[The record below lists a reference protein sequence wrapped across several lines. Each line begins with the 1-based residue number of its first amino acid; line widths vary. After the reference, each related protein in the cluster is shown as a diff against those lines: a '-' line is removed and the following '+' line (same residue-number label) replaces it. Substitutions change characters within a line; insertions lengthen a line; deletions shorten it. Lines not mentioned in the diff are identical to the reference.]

1 MDRRTVWKWS
11 LLAVMT
17 VASLWLVIP
26 PKEKITLGLDLQGGS
41 SFVVAIDEDAV
52 REDIKLK
59 NANLPEEELE
69 RKIENSLKDAKER
82 ALEVLRNRID
92 QLGIRE
98 PSVYPEKGSGRIV
111 IQLPGADEEQ
121 RREARETIERV
132 AFLSFHLVHKDN
144 ESLVDKLFRDGVAP
158 PGYKIIDVDGTPYY
172 KRVGDVPV
180 DSDESE
186 AKGRRGFGRDVAP
199 PNYTFFLFRRFL
211 EEQELVLYTAL
222 CVKELHDM
230 TGATLVD
237 AKGDFGALGQRYVS
251 LEFGGKGRV
260 RFREI
265 TNDYQPGGRRNQ
277 DGQVG
282 RRLAVVLDS
291 MVYSAPA
298 VKTRI
303 PNGKAIIE
311 GHFPGNEA
319 DRLALVLRSGSLPA
333 PVKII
338 ESRIVDPS
346 LGEDSIDSG
355 IRSIVYGGI
364 GVIVFMVAYYLV
376 SGVIANIALILDL
389 VLLPLGMVVAAGF
402 LGTLLGTQGGTDN
415 AFALPV
421 LTLPGIA
428 GILLTIGMAVDANV
442 LIFERM
448 REEFKTGRSLWSA
461 IQAGYDRA
469 FVTIMD
475 ANITTLLTGIIL
487 FIFGSGPIRGFAV
500 TLCGGILISMFTA
513 LVVTKM
519 IFGAIAPKIEQTTL
533 RMLSFIKDTSID
545 FVGKRK
551 IAATASLVLI
561 VLTWGLMTWRG
572 SQDVSNVLGV
582 DFVSGSAVTF
592 KFDEKQPVEAVRDA
606 LSAAGITGAQIQYQ
620 AELDGQNE
628 YLHVK
633 AAFGSAGAIKEKLP
647 AALPKAGFTAIA
659 EDEVGSQV
667 SSELKGR
674 AIKAIIIALF
684 GIVLYISWRFELGF
698 AVGAIVALAHDVL
711 ITVGVYTLCGRQL
724 SLPIVAALLTNVG
737 YSVND
742 TIVVFDRIR
751 EDLRLV
757 KNKSFT
763 DICNLSIN
771 QTLSRTLLTSLTT
784 MITVVMLLVFGG
796 GAINDFAL
804 ALFIGVLVGTYSS
817 IFVATP
823 VVLAWYRNKK
833 PEFARQTATI
843 KKKRK

>member
-1 MDRRTVWKWS
+1 MDRRTIWKWS

-17 VASLWLVIP
+17 VASLWLVLP
-26 PKEKITLGLDLQGGS
+26 PKKKIVLGLDLQGGS
-41 SFVVAIDEDAV
+41 SFVIAVDEEAVADEIE
-52 REDIKLK
+52 RK
-59 NANLPEEELE
+59 NPDLPEGEL
-69 RKIENSLKDAKER
+69 KGKVKDALKDAKER
-82 ALEVLRNRID
+82 ALEVIRNRID

-98 PSVYPEKGSGRIV
+98 PTIYPEKASGRIV
-111 IQLPGADEEQ
+111 IQLPGAKKEQ
-121 RREARETIERV
+121 REEALLAIKRV
-132 AFLSFHLVHKDN
+132 AFLAFHLVHEDN
-144 ESLVDKLFRDGVAP
+144 ASLVDKLFEKGVTP
-158 PGYKIIDVDGTPYY
+158 PGYKIVDVEGTPYY
-172 KRVGDVPV
+172 KRVAEQQEDTAP
-180 DSDESE
+180 
-186 AKGRRGFGRDVAP
+186 ATRRKGFGRELAP
-199 PNYTFFLFRRFL
+199 SGHTFFLFRRFL
-211 EEQELVLYTAL
+211 EKDDLVLYSAL
-222 CVKELHDM
+222 CVKELQDM

-237 AKGDFGALGQRYVS
+237 ARGDFSPMGQRYVS

-265 TNDYQPGGRRNQ
+265 TNDYRPDGRRNEGNQ
-277 DGQVG
+277 SG
-282 RRLAVVLDS
+282 RRLAVVLDG

-298 VKTRI
+298 VKSRI

-333 PVKII
+333 PVKVI
-338 ESRIVDPS
+338 ETRIVDPA
-346 LGEDSIDSG
+346 LGRDSINSG
-355 IRSIVYGGI
+355 IRSIIYGGI
-364 GVIVFMVAYYLV
+364 GVVVFMIVYYLV
-376 SGVIANIALILDL
+376 SGLIANIALVLDL

-402 LGTLLGTQGGTDN
+402 LGTLLGTRGGGGN
-415 AFALPV
+415 PFALPV

-500 TLCGGILISMFTA
+500 TLCGGILVSMFTA

-519 IFGAIAPKIEQTTL
+519 IFGAIAPRIKQTTL
-533 RMLSFIKDTSID
+533 RMMCLIKDTKID

-551 IAATASLVLI
+551 LAAMASIALI
-561 VLTWGLMTWRG
+561 VLTWGYMGWRG
-572 SQDVSNVLGV
+572 SQDLSNVLGV
-582 DFVSGSAVTF
+582 DFMSGSSVTF
-592 KFDEKQPVEAVRDA
+592 AFTEKQPVDAVRDA
-606 LSAAGITGAQIQYQ
+606 LAKAGITGAQIQYQ

-633 AAFGSAGAIKEKLP
+633 AAFGSAGAIKEQLP
-647 AALPKAGFTAIA
+647 KALPKAGLVDIA
-659 EDEVGSQV
+659 EDEVGAQV
-667 SSELKGR
+667 SAELKGR
-674 AIKAIIIALF
+674 ALKAILIALL
-684 GIVLYISWRFELGF
+684 GIVVYVSWRFELGF

-711 ITVGVYTLCGRQL
+711 ITVGIYTLCGRQL
-724 SLPIVAALLTNVG
+724 SLPIVAALLTIVG

-751 EDLRLV
+751 EDLRQP
-757 KNKSFT
+757 KNKGSSFT
-763 DICNLSIN
+763 SICNLSIN

-784 MITVVMLLVFGG
+784 LITVMMLLVFGG

-823 VVLAWYRNKK
+823 VVLAWFRDRK
-833 PEFARQTATI
+833 PEFSRVTAT
-843 KKKRK
+843 KAK

>member
-1 MDRRTVWKWS
+1 MDRKSMWKWG

-17 VASLWLVIP
+17 AASLWLVIP
-26 PKEKITLGLDLQGGS
+26 PGEKIVLGLDLQGGS
-41 SFVVAIDEDAV
+41 SFVVAIDEEAV
-52 REDIKLK
+52 REDIKRK
-59 NANLPEEELE
+59 NVDLEEEKLE
-69 RKIENSLKDAKER
+69 KLIKDALKDAKER
-82 ALEVLRNRID
+82 ALEVIRNRID

-98 PSVYPEKGSGRIV
+98 PTIYPEKASGRII
-111 IQLPGADEEQ
+111 IQLPGAKKEQ
-121 RREARETIERV
+121 REEALTAIKRV
-132 AFLSFHLVHKDN
+132 AFLAFHLVHEDN
-144 ESLVDKLFRDGVAP
+144 ERLVEKLYEQEIAP
-158 PGYKIIDVDGTPYY
+158 PGYKIIDVEGIPYY
-172 KRVGDVPV
+172 KRI
-180 DSDESE
+180 ESE
-186 AKGRRGFGRDVAP
+186 AVESAPTGRKGFGRDLAP
-199 PNYTFFLFRRFL
+199 SGYAFYLHRRFL
-211 EEQELVLYTAL
+211 EKEDIVLHRAL
-222 CVKELHDM
+222 CVKELPDM
-230 TGATLVD
+230 TGATLRD
-237 AKGDFGALGQRYVS
+237 ARGDFSPMGQRYVS

-265 TNDYQPGGRRNQ
+265 TNDYQPGGRRNKSTTE
-277 DGQVG
+277 G

-298 VKTRI
+298 VRTRI

-333 PVKII
+333 PVKIV

-346 LGEDSIDSG
+346 LGRDSINSG
-355 IRSIVYGGI
+355 IRSIIYGGI
-364 GVIVFMVAYYLV
+364 GVVVFMIVYYLI
-376 SGVIANIALILDL
+376 SGIIADIALVLDL

-428 GILLTIGMAVDANV
+428 GILLTIGIAVDANV

-448 REEFKTGRSLWSA
+448 REEFRTGRSLWSA

-487 FIFGSGPIRGFAV
+487 FVFGSGPIRGFAV
-500 TLCGGILISMFTA
+500 TLCGGILVSMFTA

-519 IFGAIAPKIEQTTL
+519 IFGAIAPRIKQTTL

-551 IAATASLVLI
+551 IAASASLLLI
-561 VLTWGLMTWRG
+561 VLTWGLMGWRG
-572 SQDVSNVLGV
+572 SQDVASVLGV
-582 DFVSGSAVTF
+582 DFVSGSSVTF
-592 KFDEKQPVEAVRDA
+592 SFTEKQPVDEVRDA
-606 LSAAGITGAQIQYQ
+606 LAQGGITGAQIQYQ
-620 AELDGQNE
+620 AEMDGQNE

-633 AAFGSAGAIKEKLP
+633 AAFGSAGKIKEVLPKALP
-647 AALPKAGFTAIA
+647 AAGLVDIA

-667 SSELKGR
+667 STELKAR
-674 AIKAIIIALF
+674 AIKAIIIALL
-684 GIVLYISWRFELGF
+684 GIVVYISWRFELGF

-711 ITVGVYTLCGRQL
+711 ITVGVYSLCGRQL
-724 SLPIVAALLTNVG
+724 SLPIVAALLTIVG

-757 KNKSFT
+757 RNKSFKE
-763 DICNLSIN
+763 ICNLSIN

-784 MITVVMLLVFGG
+784 LITVVMLLVFGG

-823 VVLAWYRNKK
+823 VVLAWYRDRK
-833 PEFARQTATI
+833 PEFS
-843 KKKRK
+843 RKAPKTK